1 DYSSLVYIAGKDK
14 MTPCGYY
21 LDEIPP
27 KKQLYFLY
35 TSEGDQSV
43 TWASGIPKQLIE
55 TNAVYYSHVTHG
67 ALANEP
73 DLFNAIEEILS
84 TGQTKLIRNTKPLL
98 RGEETIFRAE
108 PDIDFDLSENGL
120 EKTILGL
127 ADEIEPVGSQIPVTI
142 SVSNGDL
149 RYASYPIIAV
159 HFLSDGLLYAER
171 ALGNYP
177 NGSPAS
183 QHRLALYPGE
193 IGTNASFGKM
203 QGSDFEGAII

>member
-1 DYSSLVYIAGKDK
+1 FNRCPNLLTYPLFFFFNDPATTEIYTLSLHDALPIYRDNILKKRDEIDYSSMVYIAGKDK

-55 TNAVYYSHVTHG
+55 ANAVYYSRVTHG

-84 TGQTKLIRNTKPLL
+84 TGQTKLLRSTKPLL
-98 RGEETIFRAE
+98 RAEETIFRAE
-108 PDIDFDLSENGL
+108 PDIDFDLSETGL
-120 EKTILGL
+120 EKTILG
-127 ADEIEPVGSQIPVTI
+127 
-142 SVSNGDL
+142 
-149 RYASYPIIAV
+149 
-159 HFLSDGLLYAER
+159 
-171 ALGNYP
+171 
-177 NGSPAS
+177 
-183 QHRLALYPGE
+183 
-193 IGTNASFGKM
+193 
-203 QGSDFEGAII
+203 